1 MRARTDAK
9 ADPGPKTDPDPM
21 HLHHCRRHLRCTC
34 RRHLLAHIC
43 LFPQRAQMSP
53 NPAYTHVTSGSGWY
67 FKPCLVK
74 PVMRDLADLLAA

>member
-1 MRARTDAK
+1 
-9 ADPGPKTDPDPM
+9 
-21 HLHHCRRHLRCTC
+21 
-34 RRHLLAHIC
+34 
-43 LFPQRAQMSP
+43 MSP